1 MSAYW
6 FSMDTLVFM
15 YSNLKK
21 KQQNVKIN
29 NIEIILKISGSGVP
43 QGSILG
49 PILFS
54 YSQILVSKWFVFI
67 HRES

>member
-43 QGSILG
+43 QASILG

-54 YSQILVSKWFVFI
+54 YSQIIVPKWFVFI